1 MPVSFP
7 TCGSLEG
14 SGLFGLFRG
23 PFWPR
28 SQWMEKGRVAT
39 SGWTESRSQG
49 PSLQPDPPGSPTP
62 PRGQRRVR
70 ARHLPAE
77 VGTAGDPRAGP
88 STCSCGHLPPASS
101 LGTCEP
107 RDRSAP
113 FRTRQVRSPGQGPQP
128 RVRKPPGALRG
139 QTLGTTPG
147 EHNFQVRPGWQSK
160 GVK

>member
-49 PSLQPDPPGSPTP
+49 PPLQPDHRAPQLLPGGSGGSVRAIFRLRSELPATPARARAPAPADTSLPP
-62 PRGQRRVR
+62 PRLEPANRETAQ
-70 ARHLPAE
+70 LPF
-77 VGTAGDPRAGP
+77 G
-88 STCSCGHLPPASS
+88 
-101 LGTCEP
+101 LG
-107 RDRSAP
+107 
-113 FRTRQVRSPGQGPQP
+113 
-128 RVRKPPGALRG
+128 K
-139 QTLGTTPG
+139 
-147 EHNFQVRPGWQSK
+147 
-160 GVK
+160 